1 MLNFQTKGLVLNDF
15 QIIWLDVERRENDET
30 PAMSTVMTDQK
41 IKTYV
46 HDLSLVSPAKAR
58 PDGDIAYISWSDL
71 VADLFEKTKAPKT
84 LIAAYTESELK
95 LLIEAIP
102 AKKEHWEKV
111 YFNANARR
119 WFQRHYPEIYNDI
132 LAKVKKSDSFARV
145 GLKNFLTHKAVGY
158 KYSTNLRGFSP
169 AAQINRLRV
178 QFIRY
183 GGVYKDYSA
192 GSKRA
197 WTNLVNYNREDVKGM
212 QWLAQCMTSGS

>member
-15 QIIWLDVERRENDET
+15 QIIWLDVERRESDET
-30 PAMSTVMTDQK
+30 PAMSTVLINEQLR
-41 IKTYV
+41 TYV
-46 HDLSLVSPAKAR
+46 HDLSLVPPAKAR
-58 PDGDIAYISWSDL
+58 PQGDITYISWSDL

-119 WFQRHYPEIYNDI
+119 CFQKHYPEIYNDI
-132 LAKVKKSDSFARV
+132 LDKVKKSDPFARV

-158 KYSTNLRGFSP
+158 KYPTNLRGFSP
-169 AAQINRLRV
+169 AKQINRLRD

-212 QWLAQCMTSGS
+212 QWLVQQIIKNS

>member
-1 MLNFQTKGLVLNDF
+1 MLNFQTKGLVLSDF
-15 QIIWLDVERRENDET
+15 KIIWLDVEMRESDET
-30 PAMSTVMTDQK
+30 PAMSTVMTDEK

-46 HDLSLVSPAKAR
+46 HDLALVPPAKAR
-58 PDGDIAYISWSDL
+58 PQGDITYILWSDL
-71 VADLFEKTKAPKT
+71 VADLFEKTKSPKT
-84 LIAAYTESELK
+84 LIGAYTEAELD
-95 LLIEAIP
+95 LLIRATP
-102 AKKEHWEKV
+102 SRQAHWEKV

-119 WFQRHYPEIYNDI
+119 WFQKHHPEIYNDI
-132 LAKVKKSDSFARV
+132 LAKVRRSDPYARV

-158 KYSTNLRGFSP
+158 KYPTNLRGFSP
-169 AAQINRLRV
+169 AKQINRLRE

-212 QWLAQCMTSGS
+212 QWLAQRMTSGS

>member
-1 MLNFQTKGLVLNDF
+1 MLNFQTKGLVLSDF
-15 QIIWLDVERRENDET
+15 KIIWLDVEMRESDET
-30 PAMSTVMTDQK
+30 PAMSTVMTDEK

-46 HDLSLVSPAKAR
+46 HDLALVPPAKAR
-58 PDGDIAYISWSDL
+58 PQGDITYILWSDL
-71 VADLFEKTKAPKT
+71 VADLFEKTKSPKT
-84 LIAAYTESELK
+84 LIGAYTEAELD
-95 LLIEAIP
+95 LLIRATP
-102 AKKEHWEKV
+102 SRQAHWEKV

-119 WFQRHYPEIYNDI
+119 WFQKHHPEIYNDI
-132 LAKVKKSDSFARV
+132 LAKVKRSDPFARV

-158 KYSTNLRGFSP
+158 KYPTNLRGFSP
-169 AAQINRLRV
+169 AKQINRLRE

-212 QWLAQCMTSGS
+212 QWLAQRMTSGS

>member
-30 PAMSTVMTDQK
+30 PAMSTILINEQLR
-41 IKTYV
+41 TYV
-46 HDLSLVSPAKAR
+46 HDLSLVPPAKAR
-58 PDGDIAYISWSDL
+58 PQGDITYISWSDL
-71 VADLFEKTKAPKT
+71 VDELFEKTKAPKT
-84 LIAAYTESELK
+84 LIGAYTESELD
-95 LLIEAIP
+95 LLIRATP
-102 AKKEHWEKV
+102 SRQAHWEKV
-111 YFNANARR
+111 YFNANAKR
-119 WFQRHYPEIYNDI
+119 WFQKHYPEIYNDI
-132 LAKVKKSDSFARV
+132 LAKVKKSDPFARV
-145 GLKNFLTHKAVGY
+145 GLKNFLTHKDVGY
-158 KYSTNLRGFSP
+158 KYPTNLRGFSP

-212 QWLAQCMTSGS
+212 QWLVQQIINNS